1 MKKCLLFGEVL
12 KNQIKKNF
20 TKEKSLQKKR
30 HLAQAIS
37 GAVIKKY
44 KMYSEV
50 FMLASRRSVLITK
63 PVTGNELKKRLRA
76 RKSIQTFLEMDENTR
91 QCPGKKTQ

>member
-1 MKKCLLFGEVL
+1 MKDVQKYRKRAQRLEQRSDTTLSKKVKEFLKGKKCSKVLKKRLLFCEVL

-44 KMYSEV
+44 KIYS
-50 FMLASRRSVLITK
+50 
-63 PVTGNELKKRLRA
+63 
-76 RKSIQTFLEMDENTR
+76 
-91 QCPGKKTQ
+91 